1 MKKKIINGIMMV
13 ALVAATSTSFVS
25 CKDTNEDV
33 KIEQAA
39 EIAQLKGR
47 LTTLENKYGDL
58 DSRISALS
66 ARVDNHADAIET
78 LQKEVDNLEIWLL
91 ETFSK
96 LVTSVEISGTY
107 NNMTGSINIPGF
119 EPKMLISNYGEATK
133 KGSFP
138 KSAKDFGVEPIEWA
152 QNEVLGEG
160 EENPGFAGY
169 IYATINRYID
179 SVPMLSKED
188 DGFFTFSLVN
198 TAGVE
203 VPGLIVENVDAEG
216 DPTDDVL
223 QWGWT
228 RADDN
233 NIYKFGVAYNGADAK
248 GFTPAKIDLSKL
260 KEDLKQVWRDRNR
273 QSGTSKQALGHLVAD
288 LYYNYAT
295 KDTNM
300 AKYALKVAWT
310 DNETE
315 ADDFDIDDDYEFD
328 EETETIVSK
337 EDKSDMEGVA
347 HKTTSEAELVFATI
361 KPLSF
366 ESGNALGE
374 KVNSVTKSVN
384 NVIDKLEPYMDKILN
399 KFKKQLKLQDIDF
412 DYAVTTLGNIEF
424 AKAGTTEGD
433 LAIAG
438 GIPAGHYYVTNDNK
452 SAYVDVDEIVTASKE
467 GFESAEELVEN
478 IKVAVGKVNGTN
490 IGNWVEKFTNK
501 ANKLFQNHADQILRP
516 CLLVIDKDGN
526 VNRVS
531 GLKEA
536 PYTVAG
542 EVTLKPTTY
551 TAELMAPAYAK
562 FVGCK
567 DITAAG
573 FNEIIKCGSATKAYE
588 LKFTPEK
595 GKLYEIV
602 YEAVDFFG
610 NTYEHTYY
618 IQGK

>member
-1 MKKKIINGIMMV
+1 MV

-260 KEDLKQVWRDRNR
+260 KADLKAVWQDRNR

-315 ADDFDIDDDYEFD
+315 ADEFDLDDDYEFD

-374 KVNSVTKSVN
+374 KVNSTTKSVN
-384 NVIDKLEPYMDKILN
+384 NVIDKLEPYIDRILN
-399 KFKKQLKLQDIDF
+399 RVKSQINLKNLDESLF
-412 DYAVTTLGNIEF
+412 DNIKTNAAGEYIIVIPNGTTLE
-424 AKAGTTEGD
+424 AGT
-433 LAIAG
+433 
-438 GIPAGHYYVTNDNK
+438 VTDR
-452 SAYVDVDEIVTASKE
+452 DVEIV
-467 GFESAEELVEN
+467 
-478 IKVAVGKVNGTN
+478 IDDIVAPMANAFINVNDMIDSFKSIIAKVNGTN

-536 PYTVAG
+536 PYTAAG

-562 FVGCK
+562 FLGCK

>member
-1 MKKKIINGIMMV
+1 
-13 ALVAATSTSFVS
+13 
-25 CKDTNEDV
+25 
-33 KIEQAA
+33 
-39 EIAQLKGR
+39 
-47 LTTLENKYGDL
+47 
-58 DSRISALS
+58 
-66 ARVDNHADAIET
+66 
-78 LQKEVDNLEIWLL
+78 
-91 ETFSK
+91 
-96 LVTSVEISGTY
+96 
-107 NNMTGSINIPGF
+107 MTGSINIPGF
-119 EPKMLISNYGEATK
+119 EPKMLISNYGEAQVNCPS
-133 KGSFP
+133 KGWP
-138 KSAKDFGVEPIEWA
+138 AHQDLLKEGEQPLEWKA
-152 QNEVLGEG
+152 NDVLGEG
-160 EENPGFAGY
+160 EINPGFAGY

-260 KEDLKQVWRDRNR
+260 KADLKAVWQDRNR

-315 ADDFDIDDDYEFD
+315 ADEFDLDDDYEFD

-374 KVNSVTKSVN
+374 KVNSTTKSVN

-399 KFKKQLKLQDIDF
+399 RVKSQINLKNLDESLF
-412 DYAVTTLGNIEF
+412 DNIKTNAAGEYIIVIPNGTTL
-424 AKAGTTEGD
+424 ATGT
-433 LAIAG
+433 
-438 GIPAGHYYVTNDNK
+438 VTDR
-452 SAYVDVDEIVTASKE
+452 DVEIV
-467 GFESAEELVEN
+467 
-478 IKVAVGKVNGTN
+478 IDDIVAPMANAFINVNDMIDSFKSIIAKVNGTN

>member
-260 KEDLKQVWRDRNR
+260 KADLKQVWRDRNR

-315 ADDFDIDDDYEFD
+315 ADEFDLDDDYEFD

-374 KVNSVTKSVN
+374 KVNSTTKSVN
-384 NVIDKLEPYMDKILN
+384 NVIDKLEPYIDRILN
-399 KFKKQLKLQDIDF
+399 RVKSQINLKNLDESLF
-412 DYAVTTLGNIEF
+412 DNIKTNAAGEYIIVIPSGTSLNDV
-424 AKAGTTEGD
+424 AGT
-433 LAIAG
+433 
-438 GIPAGHYYVTNDNK
+438 VTDH
-452 SAYVDVDEIVTASKE
+452 DVEIV
-467 GFESAEELVEN
+467 
-478 IKVAVGKVNGTN
+478 IDDIVAPMANAFINVNDMIDSFKSIIAKVNGTN

>member
-1 MKKKIINGIMMV
+1 
-13 ALVAATSTSFVS
+13 
-25 CKDTNEDV
+25 
-33 KIEQAA
+33 
-39 EIAQLKGR
+39 
-47 LTTLENKYGDL
+47 
-58 DSRISALS
+58 
-66 ARVDNHADAIET
+66 
-78 LQKEVDNLEIWLL
+78 
-91 ETFSK
+91 
-96 LVTSVEISGTY
+96 
-107 NNMTGSINIPGF
+107 MTGSINIPGF

-260 KEDLKQVWRDRNR
+260 KADLKAVWQDRNR

-315 ADDFDIDDDYEFD
+315 ADEFDLDDDYEFD

-374 KVNSVTKSVN
+374 KVNSTTKSVN
-384 NVIDKLEPYMDKILN
+384 NVIDKLEPYIDRILN
-399 KFKKQLKLQDIDF
+399 RVKSQINLKNLDESLF
-412 DYAVTTLGNIEF
+412 DNIKTNAAGEYIIVIPNGTTLE
-424 AKAGTTEGD
+424 AGT
-433 LAIAG
+433 
-438 GIPAGHYYVTNDNK
+438 VTDR
-452 SAYVDVDEIVTASKE
+452 DVEIV
-467 GFESAEELVEN
+467 
-478 IKVAVGKVNGTN
+478 IDDIVAPMANAFINVNDMIDSFKSIIAKVNGTN

-536 PYTVAG
+536 PYTAAG

-562 FVGCK
+562 FLGCK

>member
-260 KEDLKQVWRDRNR
+260 KADLKAVWQDRNR

-315 ADDFDIDDDYEFD
+315 ADEFDIDDDYEFD

-374 KVNSVTKSVN
+374 KVNSTTKSVN

-399 KFKKQLKLQDIDF
+399 RVKSQINLKNLDESLF
-412 DYAVTTLGNIEF
+412 DNIKTNAAGEYIIVIPNGTTLE
-424 AKAGTTEGD
+424 AGT
-433 LAIAG
+433 
-438 GIPAGHYYVTNDNK
+438 VTDR
-452 SAYVDVDEIVTASKE
+452 DVEIV
-467 GFESAEELVEN
+467 
-478 IKVAVGKVNGTN
+478 IDDIVAPMANAFINVNDMIDSFKSIIAKVNGTN

>member
-13 ALVAATSTSFVS
+13 ALVAATSTSFATSFVS

-260 KEDLKQVWRDRNR
+260 KADLKAVWQDRNR

-315 ADDFDIDDDYEFD
+315 ADEFDLDDDYEFD

-374 KVNSVTKSVN
+374 KVNSVTKSEQVQ
-384 NVIDKLEPYMDKILN
+384 E
-399 KFKKQLKLQDIDF
+399 
-412 DYAVTTLGNIEF
+412 A
-424 AKAGTTEGD
+424 A
-433 LAIAG
+433 
-438 GIPAGHYYVTNDNK
+438 
-452 SAYVDVDEIVTASKE
+452 
-467 GFESAEELVEN
+467 
-478 IKVAVGKVNGTN
+478 
-490 IGNWVEKFTNK
+490 
-501 ANKLFQNHADQILRP
+501 
-516 CLLVIDKDGN
+516 
-526 VNRVS
+526 
-531 GLKEA
+531 EA
-536 PYTVAG
+536 PGYR
-542 EVTLKPTTY
+542 LRQR
-551 TAELMAPAYAK
+551 
-562 FVGCK
+562 C
-567 DITAAG
+567 
-573 FNEIIKCGSATKAYE
+573 FNFE
-588 LKFTPEK
+588 
-595 GKLYEIV
+595 
-602 YEAVDFFG
+602 
-610 NTYEHTYY
+610 
-618 IQGK
+618 

>member
-66 ARVDNHADAIET
+66 ARVDNHADAIEI

-260 KEDLKQVWRDRNR
+260 KADLKAVWQDRNR

-315 ADDFDIDDDYEFD
+315 ADEFDLDDDYEFD

-374 KVNSVTKSVN
+374 KVNSTTKSVN

-399 KFKKQLKLQDIDF
+399 RVKSQINLKNLDESLF
-412 DYAVTTLGNIEF
+412 DNIKTNAAGEYIIVIPNGTTL
-424 AKAGTTEGD
+424 ATGT
-433 LAIAG
+433 
-438 GIPAGHYYVTNDNK
+438 VTDR
-452 SAYVDVDEIVTASKE
+452 DVEIV
-467 GFESAEELVEN
+467 
-478 IKVAVGKVNGTN
+478 IDDIVAPMANAFINVNDMIDSFKSIIAKVNGTN

>member
-260 KEDLKQVWRDRNR
+260 KADLKQVWRDRNR

-315 ADDFDIDDDYEFD
+315 ADEFDIDDDYEFD

-374 KVNSVTKSVN
+374 KVNSTTKSVN

-399 KFKKQLKLQDIDF
+399 KFKKQLKLQNIDLDYATTALESIDF
-412 DYAVTTLGNIEF
+412 ED
-424 AKAGTTEGD
+424 GTKGTGLPEGS
-433 LAIAG
+433 
-438 GIPAGHYYVTNDNK
+438 YYVVGKEGVNTV
-452 SAYVDVDEIVTASKE
+452 YVDVTDIVVPAAD
-467 GFESAEELVEN
+467 GFENVAELVEN
-478 IKVAVGKVNGTN
+478 IKVAVGKVNGKN

-516 CLLVIDKDGN
+516 CLLVIDKEGN

-562 FVGCK
+562 FLGCK

>member
-13 ALVAATSTSFVS
+13 ALVAATSTSFV
-25 CKDTNEDV
+25 
-33 KIEQAA
+33 EQAA

-260 KEDLKQVWRDRNR
+260 KADLKAVWQDRNR

-315 ADDFDIDDDYEFD
+315 ADEFDIDDDYEFD

-374 KVNSVTKSVN
+374 KVNSTTKSVN

-399 KFKKQLKLQDIDF
+399 RVKSQINLKNLDESLF
-412 DYAVTTLGNIEF
+412 DNIKTNAAGEYIIVIPDGTALNGGTVT
-424 AKAGTTEGD
+424 D
-433 LAIAG
+433 R
-438 GIPAGHYYVTNDNK
+438 
-452 SAYVDVDEIVTASKE
+452 DVEIV
-467 GFESAEELVEN
+467 
-478 IKVAVGKVNGTN
+478 IDDIVAPMANAFINVNDMIDSFKSIIAKVNGTN

>member
-119 EPKMLISNYGEATK
+119 EPKMLISNYGEAQK

-138 KSAKDFGVEPIEWA
+138 KYAKDFGVEPIEWVA
-152 QNEVLGEG
+152 NAVLGEG

-260 KEDLKQVWRDRNR
+260 KADLKAVWQDRNR

-315 ADDFDIDDDYEFD
+315 ADEFDLDDDYEFD

-374 KVNSVTKSVN
+374 KVNSTTKSVN
-384 NVIDKLEPYMDKILN
+384 NVIDKMEPYMDKILN
-399 KFKKQLKLQDIDF
+399 KFKNQLKINEFNID
-412 DYAVTTLGNIEF
+412 DAIVTLESI
-424 AKAGTTEGD
+424 
-433 LAIAG
+433 AISDGANN
-438 GIPAGHYYVTNDNK
+438 IPAGHYYVTNEAGSD
-452 SAYVDVDEIVTASKE
+452 YVDVNDIV
-467 GFESAEELVEN
+467 ESAAAGFNGVSDFVEN
-478 IKVAVGKVNGTN
+478 LKIAIAKVNGTN

-595 GKLYEIV
+595 GKLYEID

>member
-260 KEDLKQVWRDRNR
+260 KADLKAVWQDRNR

-315 ADDFDIDDDYEFD
+315 ADEFDLDDDYEFD

-374 KVNSVTKSVN
+374 KVNSTTKSVN
-384 NVIDKLEPYMDKILN
+384 NVIDKLEPYIDRILN
-399 KFKKQLKLQDIDF
+399 RVKSQINLKNLDESLF
-412 DYAVTTLGNIEF
+412 DNIKTNAAGEYIIVIPNGTTLE
-424 AKAGTTEGD
+424 AGT
-433 LAIAG
+433 
-438 GIPAGHYYVTNDNK
+438 VTDR
-452 SAYVDVDEIVTASKE
+452 DVEIV
-467 GFESAEELVEN
+467 
-478 IKVAVGKVNGTN
+478 IDDIVAPMANAFINVNDMIDSFKSIIAKVNGTN

-536 PYTVAG
+536 PYTAAG

-562 FVGCK
+562 FLGCK

>member
-66 ARVDNHADAIET
+66 ARVDNHADAIEI

-315 ADDFDIDDDYEFD
+315 ADEFDIDDDYEFD

-374 KVNSVTKSVN
+374 KVNSTTKSVN
-384 NVIDKLEPYMDKILN
+384 NVIDKLEPYIDRILN
-399 KFKKQLKLQDIDF
+399 RVKSQINLKNLDESLF
-412 DYAVTTLGNIEF
+412 DNIKTN
-424 AKAGTTEGD
+424 AAGEY
-433 LAIAG
+433 IIV
-438 GIPAGHYYVTNDNK
+438 IPKGTSLNDGTGTK
-452 SAYVDVDEIVTASKE
+452 TDHDVEIV
-467 GFESAEELVEN
+467 
-478 IKVAVGKVNGTN
+478 IDDIVAPMANAFINVNDMIDSFKSIIAKVNGTN

>member
-260 KEDLKQVWRDRNR
+260 KADLKQVWRDRNR

-315 ADDFDIDDDYEFD
+315 ADEFDLDDDYEFD

-374 KVNSVTKSVN
+374 KVNSTTKSVN
-384 NVIDKLEPYMDKILN
+384 NVIDKLEPYIDRILN
-399 KFKKQLKLQDIDF
+399 RVKSQINLKNLDESLF
-412 DYAVTTLGNIEF
+412 DNIKTNAAGEYIIVIPNGTALNGGTVT
-424 AKAGTTEGD
+424 D
-433 LAIAG
+433 R
-438 GIPAGHYYVTNDNK
+438 
-452 SAYVDVDEIVTASKE
+452 DVEIV
-467 GFESAEELVEN
+467 
-478 IKVAVGKVNGTN
+478 IDDIVAPMANAFINVNDMIDSFKSIIAKVNGTN

-516 CLLVIDKDGN
+516 CLLVIDKEGN